1 MTRETRVGDTCQ
13 TARTVRARTRGHV
26 DLRINSH
33 TQSTRGGDDYEMSTE
48 VYLVAG
54 KTCPLTGPSSPR
66 VLEQVNPLWLCQDC
80 VTPLSTFTNP

>member
-33 TQSTRGGDDYEMSTE
+33 TQSTRGGDDYEMSTGICQKSFCFNLSKCE
-48 VYLVAG
+48 FYRHKICIQLELVFD
-54 KTCPLTGPSSPR
+54 K
-66 VLEQVNPLWLCQDC
+66 
-80 VTPLSTFTNP
+80 